1 MENIYTIL
9 GEFDILDISTEKTA
23 FASVNLNPTVTWI
36 KFILTD
42 DKPNANNQRVP
53 KEEFDNLISTGIYM
67 PIKSSEGAINDGHED
82 SKPLGVITHLKKVRN
97 QIHGLAALWERE
109 RPEDVALIRERYA
122 NKQPLELSWEILFT
136 ESSVNDD
143 GVEELRDTSLRAITF
158 VGMPAYEGR
167 TSVTALASSDS
178 NMEDE
183 KLDEIKE
190 LKDQLESVN
199 TQLEE
204 KSSKIEDLQSK
215 LDQYES
221 ELAQLREF
229 KSSIEQEEREK
240 QKLEEIKSKFVEA
253 GIEKDDQYFV
263 DNKDK
268 LLNADSSVLD
278 FMIQEL
284 ASFASATASKQPLEK
299 KPVVPDLV
307 SKSTGEVSVSDMVNY
322 LRNKRE

>member
-1 MENIYTIL
+1 
-9 GEFDILDISTEKTA
+9 
-23 FASVNLNPTVTWI
+23 
-36 KFILTD
+36 
-42 DKPNANNQRVP
+42 
-53 KEEFDNLISTGIYM
+53 
-67 PIKSSEGAINDGHED
+67 
-82 SKPLGVITHLKKVRN
+82 
-97 QIHGLAALWERE
+97 
-109 RPEDVALIRERYA
+109 
-122 NKQPLELSWEILFT
+122 
-136 ESSVNDD
+136 
-143 GVEELRDTSLRAITF
+143 
-158 VGMPAYEGR
+158 
-167 TSVTALASSDS
+167 
-178 NMEDE
+178 E

-190 LKDQLESVN
+190 LKDQLETVN
-199 TQLEE
+199 AQLEE
-204 KSSKIEDLQSK
+204 KASLVEDLQSK

-253 GIEKDDQYFV
+253 GIEKDEQYFV

-284 ASFASATASKQPLEK
+284 ASFASATASKQTFEK